1 VGIITVRRET
11 TIATGLFLVCAAAV
25 LYVLFGYPLLL
36 WLAVR
41 RRGNPVHK
49 QPRLKSVT
57 VLLAVRNGEPWI
69 RAKLESIL
77 NLDYPKELLQIVVIS
92 NGSEDRTE
100 EYVGQYETRGVE
112 LVRTAAAGKAA
123 ALNAGLERARGEVLF
138 YTDVRQVLAPDSLR
152 HLVSCLADPQV
163 GVASGELV
171 IRDGRT
177 LEEIHTGLYWKYEK
191 SIRKR
196 QSRIDSVIGATGC
209 IFAMRRELAGC
220 MPGDTLLDDVHLPML
235 AFFRGYRVILEERA
249 KAFDIPSSLHTEF
262 RRKVRTQAGVY
273 QLLRQ
278 FPALLGPRNRMLFH
292 FLSHKLGRLLLPHAL
307 ILMAVSSFFLPEPAR
322 RWVLLGQAAFYGL
335 AALDVVMP
343 DCMLRRITSPVR
355 TFVVLMAAALCA
367 LAVWIVPAR
376 RFWGETRKSGE
387 AGP

>member
-1 VGIITVRRET
+1 
-11 TIATGLFLVCAAAV
+11 V
-25 LYVLFGYPLLL
+25 LYFLFGYPLLL
-36 WLAVR
+36 SLAALR
-41 RRGNPVHK
+41 RANPVRK
-49 QPRLKSVT
+49 RRQLKSVT
-57 VLLAVRNGEPWI
+57 VLLAVRNGEEWI

-77 NLDYPKELLQIVVIS
+77 KLDYPKELLQIVVIS

-100 EYVGQYETRGVE
+100 EYVGQYEAQGVE
-112 LVRTAAAGKAA
+112 LLRTPAAGKAA
-123 ALNAGLERARGEVLF
+123 ALNAGLDRARGEVLF
-138 YTDVRQVLAPDSLR
+138 YTDVRQSLAPDSLQ
-152 HLVSCLADPQV
+152 HLVSCLADPRV

-196 QSRIDSVIGATGC
+196 QSDVDSVMGATGC
-209 IFAMRRELAGC
+209 IFAMRRELAGR
-220 MPGDTLLDDVHLPML
+220 MPSDTLLDDVHLPML
-235 AFFRGYRVILEERA
+235 AFFRGYRVILDQQA
-249 KAFDIPSSLHTEF
+249 KAFDIPSSLRTEF

-307 ILMAVSSFFLPEPAR
+307 ILMAVSSFYLPAPEKN
-322 RWVLLGQAAFYGL
+322 WVLLGQAVFYGL

-387 AGP
+387 AGS